1 MAPSFDHSL
10 ADASGS
16 QIEALDQPLQ
26 LKLDIYAAEGRAR
39 APSVDSGYGTSPSL
53 RSSLGPAVWQLYEAW
68 KAADDAAQR
77 LPAEV
82 QALETCQSLLREAK
96 KRRGAVRNTVQP
108 KRRLSSM
115 SLPALRKRSMHSVA
129 PASTYPMD
137 FTASAAPFGES
148 FRTVEQLETEVDELQ
163 RSVAQTRVVAEQ
175 LDECFDKLLLVLDG
189 GCPVS
194 PESLRS
200 PSIISTDSRPS
211 QDPDLYRRARKT
223 VAARDGM
230 HLVTLST
237 TKALQHACRAVQAA
251 HHLYQEAKENV
262 DLLCGPNRSKLAVIF
277 SDEESR
283 NRTYLEAAT
292 RAQEAQACYD
302 ECLNSLRPHWDL
314 LTRPE
319 LEAYENL
326 HNTGLLQAAT
336 LYRLMYGGPNFAMG
350 IKQEVQFMIQRQHEV
365 FLQLT
370 NFAAGVQN
378 CTAHCEAVEREARAS
393 RDAARRQLITV
404 YAQADEDIERAS
416 VN

>member
-1 MAPSFDHSL
+1 RGGFHW
-10 ADASGS
+10 GS
-16 QIEALDQPLQ
+16 QPDQLT
-26 LKLDIYAAEGRAR
+26 LDIYAADGHTR

-53 RSSLGPAVWQLYEAW
+53 RSSLGPALWRLYEAW

-77 LPAEV
+77 LPTEL
-82 QALETCQSLLREAK
+82 QALERYQSLLREAK
-96 KRRGAVRNTVQP
+96 ERRGVARNTVQP
-108 KRRLSSM
+108 KRRMSSM
-115 SLPALRKRSMHSVA
+115 SLPSIRKRSMHSVVPITA
-129 PASTYPMD
+129 YSAVSAMSTQVPL
-137 FTASAAPFGES
+137 SEPS
-148 FRTVEQLETEVDELQ
+148 RTVEELEVQVDELQ
-163 RSVAQTRVVAEQ
+163 RSVAETRAVAER
-175 LDECFDKLLLVLDG
+175 LDDCFDQLLLVLDG
-189 GCPVS
+189 GRPIS

-200 PSIISTDSRPS
+200 PSIISNYSGSPQDS
-211 QDPDLYRRARKT
+211 DPYRRARKT

-251 HHLYQEAKENV
+251 HRLYQEAKENV

-350 IKQEVQFMIQRQHEV
+350 IKQEVQFMLQRQNDV

-378 CTAHCEAVEREARAS
+378 CPANCESVEREARAS
-393 RDAARRQLITV
+393 RDAARRQLIAV
-404 YAQADEDIERAS
+404 YAQADEDLEKTS
-416 VN
+416 MN